1 MERCGKFGPL
11 LGVISVGNVYCKF
24 LVYAARNAEILTCH
38 EIKLKQIIP
47 QPGWLEFDPNE
58 LWANVVECMEV
69 SCRNLIILDIDP
81 GDILAVGIS
90 NQRGSCLLWNKRTGN
105 PLCNIIAWTDTRTSS
120 VVKNLLSSLRGK
132 INYLKSVCGLPIS
145 TCFSAI
151 KLKWLQENVPSINQG
166 LYDRNCCFGT
176 LDSWILWN
184 LTGGTD
190 EGKHATDVTN
200 AAYTMLMNLEQRTWD
215 PKLCAFFQT
224 PSYVLPEI
232 KSCSEIYGFVRDGPL
247 RGVPIASIMG
257 DQPAALLG
265 QLCIKPQKGTCT
277 LDEGCYILF
286 NTGQEIIDSD
296 NGLLSTVAFQLGSK
310 QKTFYC
316 LEGAVPNAGAA
327 VTWLKESLYLN
338 VELKESNESSG
349 IFNTFAGNSTMAS
362 SDYSSPVFA
371 NSSTGEP
378 TAVATA
384 NAKRGDVVFVPAFSG
399 LYSPFW
405 KHDARGL
412 LLGINSNTTS
422 ENIFHAAYEATCYQ
436 ARDLLHSFHCD
447 TKTWTPLTKLIVG
460 GEFSENAYLLQLLA
474 DITGL
479 VIERPQTTSPSCLGV
494 MLAAG
499 TAVGV
504 ISLENSLSMYIP
516 PSDIFHPTTTINR
529 REILH
534 RRWEYAIKK
543 CINWD
548 NFENFD
554 EELATFTQQEKNPY
568 LSVHNSIP
576 GGLFLTTS
584 FVLLIIARFLQSSN
598 IS

>member
-1 MERCGKFGPL
+1 MPL
-11 LGVISVGNVYCKF
+11 QL
-24 LVYAARNAEILTCH
+24 
-38 EIKLKQIIP
+38 LK
-47 QPGWLEFDPNE
+47 
-58 LWANVVECMEV
+58 M
-69 SCRNLIILDIDP
+69 
-81 GDILAVGIS
+81 
-90 NQRGSCLLWNKRTGN
+90 
-105 PLCNIIAWTDTRTSS
+105 PL
-120 VVKNLLSSLRGK
+120 K
-132 INYLKSVCGLPIS
+132 
-145 TCFSAI
+145 
-151 KLKWLQENVPSINQG
+151 
-166 LYDRNCCFGT
+166 
-176 LDSWILWN
+176 N

-190 EGKHATDVTN
+190 EGKHVTDVTN

-247 RGVPIASIMG
+247 RGVPIASVSTQTRPLQPTNRFVIVKHLKQIMG

-405 KHDARGL
+405 KHDARG
-412 LLGINSNTTS
+412 
-422 ENIFHAAYEATCYQ
+422 
-436 ARDLLHSFHCD
+436 
-447 TKTWTPLTKLIVG
+447 
-460 GEFSENAYLLQLLA
+460 
-474 DITGL
+474 
-479 VIERPQTTSPSCLGV
+479 
-494 MLAAG
+494 
-499 TAVGV
+499 
-504 ISLENSLSMYIP
+504 
-516 PSDIFHPTTTINR
+516 
-529 REILH
+529 
-534 RRWEYAIKK
+534 
-543 CINWD
+543 
-548 NFENFD
+548 
-554 EELATFTQQEKNPY
+554 
-568 LSVHNSIP
+568 
-576 GGLFLTTS
+576 
-584 FVLLIIARFLQSSN
+584 
-598 IS
+598 